1 MKHNEKV
8 TKAVETYVETIVRCI
23 KEYSYTAE
31 VDVDYA
37 EAFNEDNT
45 QESRSAIVTTKLG
58 AVVVMPNFKK
68 KSASATVVNL
78 GTIRQMEMEGFDE
91 EFIEKRVR
99 SMERFYLIQKLMQRY
114 LLITSPIKLVLS
126 LNNS

>member
-1 MKHNEKV
+1 MKSNEKV
-8 TKAVETYVETIVRCI
+8 TKAVETYVETIVRYI
-23 KEYSYTAE
+23 KEYSYTTE

-68 KSASATVVNL
+68 KFACATVVNL

-91 EFIEKRVR
+91 EFIEKEGKIYGEICGSV
-99 SMERFYLIQKLMQRY
+99 
-114 LLITSPIKLVLS
+114 TTAIKTGR
-126 LNNS
+126 

>member
-114 LLITSPIKLVLS
+114 LLITSPIKLVLRS
-126 LNNS
+126 

>member
-1 MKHNEKV
+1 MKSNEKV
-8 TKAVETYVETIVRCI
+8 TKAVETYVETIVRYI
-23 KEYSYTAE
+23 KEYSYTTE

-68 KSASATVVNL
+68 KFACATVVNL

-91 EFIEKRVR
+91 EFIEKEGKIYGEILPFSETNAEV
-99 SMERFYLIQKLMQRY
+99 FAYYLTHKISSK
-114 LLITSPIKLVLS
+114 VL
-126 LNNS
+126 N